1 MTRTLQLAA
10 AILIAPAFATAA
22 APDLVLN
29 DAALIAHI
37 RRNDYIFTT
46 ALGVCRE
53 EKLTRTAPGSERAF
67 EFTALCAARAA
78 QESDCPEYRVRATG
92 TVDSPSWA
100 TVRSITLDLKCNH

>member
-1 MTRTLQLAA
+1 M
-10 AILIAPAFATAA
+10 
-22 APDLVLN
+22 N

-37 RRNDYIFTT
+37 KKYDYIFTT

-53 EKLTRTAPGSERAF
+53 DKLTRTASGSERSF

-78 QESDCPEYRVRATG
+78 QESDCPEYRVRAIG
-92 TVDSPSWA
+92 TVDSPTWA